1 MLAYILY
8 FILPS
13 FCQLNTFAETIPI
26 VSIKYSPLSEIIRH
40 VLIDEKSK
48 SYYSDTLN
56 FMVRYGDTIFQ
67 RDISMDSNPTYY
79 INAGTPVYMFVITP
93 CPEGIPT
100 IDDNSFYLLKYNN
113 HYFYLMNYN
122 GNKCDS
128 SLFSYPGESI
138 DRNLILQNYLDA
150 LFMSQPPAISP
161 TILGSHTAI
170 IGGTVPPWAMAPAI
184 VIRL

>member
-1 MLAYILY
+1 MKTILLMLAYILY

-138 DRNLILQNYLDA
+138 DRNLILQTHPMEDDRWPDYFYYSSMDSSGH
-150 LFMSQPPAISP
+150 FF
-161 TILGSHTAI
+161 
-170 IGGTVPPWAMAPAI
+170 W
-184 VIRL
+184 RRE